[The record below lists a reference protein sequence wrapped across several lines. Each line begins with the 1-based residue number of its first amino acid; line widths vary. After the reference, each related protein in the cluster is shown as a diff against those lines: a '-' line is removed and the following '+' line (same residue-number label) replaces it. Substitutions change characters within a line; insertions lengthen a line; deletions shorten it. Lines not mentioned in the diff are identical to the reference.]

1 MSEKIQV
8 SKNIFVDLNDYI
20 PEAREKIKSDLQNL
34 PTHDYCNSECSD
46 CYTRRYCRWTPW
58 NIGVMKG
65 RRDPRFNYERGSV
78 KKQLPV

>member
-8 SKNIFVDLNDYI
+8 SKHIFVDLNDYI
-20 PEAREKIKSDLQNL
+20 PEAREKIRNNLQNP

-46 CYTRRYCRWTPW
+46 CYTRRYCRWAPW
-58 NIGVMKG
+58 NLFGDMKG
-65 RRDPRFNYERGSV
+65 RRDPQFNYERTL